1 MAWGES
7 WVEGGAGEDRARA
20 LLAGFRRELYWCLGR
35 RADVLFEVADA
46 LLCKQD
52 RVHMLAELSLE
63 PECRRGHG
71 AVYDAVNCGQ
81 VQIGRLRRALA
92 GLPLPAWPDGRIRLA
107 ADVSTGCGRTRRPA
121 RSGCSATAMRGG
133 RGTRR

>member
-1 MAWGES
+1 MAFSMAWGES

-52 RVHMLAELSLE
+52 
-63 PECRRGHG
+63 PG
-71 AVYDAVNCGQ
+71 AH
-81 VQIGRLRRALA
+81 A
-92 GLPLPAWPDGRIRLA
+92 GGVVAGAGVPP
-107 ADVSTGCGRTRRPA
+107 RP
-121 RSGCSATAMRGG
+121 RGG
-133 RGTRR
+133 V